1 MLKVNIDKVG
11 GLCSVESHG
20 TPADTVNDLLNLI
33 GPLCYEIK
41 RDDPVAAKYFK
52 AVLLMHLARSEYWDQ
67 DWAMTSGDYSAIN
80 IPRRAPEGQS

>member
-1 MLKVNIDKVG
+1 MLKVNIDEVG

-33 GPLCYEIK
+33 GPLYYEIK
-41 RDDPVAAKYFK
+41 RDDPVAAEYFK
-52 AVLLMHLARSEYWDQ
+52 AALLMHLARSEYWDR
-67 DWAMTSGDYSAIN
+67 DWTKGGGYSAIN